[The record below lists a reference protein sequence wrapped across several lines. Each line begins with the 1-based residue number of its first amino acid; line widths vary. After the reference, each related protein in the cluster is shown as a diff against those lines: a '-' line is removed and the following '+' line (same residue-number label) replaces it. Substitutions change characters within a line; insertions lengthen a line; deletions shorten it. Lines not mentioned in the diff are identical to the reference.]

1 MRKPS
6 VPSSW
11 IWTKTHS
18 WFCSFSCWQTN
29 KHKKTHSQKHI
40 SVRVK
45 AIKVTVS
52 CSCDRKMN
60 QYDERALWWS
70 WSLFNVI
77 QLKLFDRLKTISVQ
91 DKRSRAGPA
100 VQLKRICPFR
110 LHNKLNNIKTKCLR
124 VSWTWCYCAAFN
136 KREKKKTTFISL
148 QFVKSW
154 ALTSSSHD
162 TLIINS
168 CSCLF
173 IFKKY
178 TFLVIIVQPCFPLAT
193 CHMFISTKQTSQ

>member
-1 MRKPS
+1 MFFIEIQTLLQCQRVRKPS
-6 VPSSW
+6 VTSSW
-11 IWTKTHS
+11 IWPKTHS

-52 CSCDRKMN
+52 FSCDRKMN

-136 KREKKKTTFISL
+136 KREKKNNNFHLVTVCKILSVNVIFSRYTYNKFMFM
-148 QFVKSW
+148 FVY
-154 ALTSSSHD
+154 
-162 TLIINS
+162 I
-168 CSCLF
+168 
-173 IFKKY
+173 
-178 TFLVIIVQPCFPLAT
+178 
-193 CHMFISTKQTSQ
+193 